1 MKPNTIFATLA
12 VAAVCAVTMSAPIV
26 ANAQSTSRQQKNKNQ
41 WRNLSYGAGA
51 ATAYGLLKH
60 DKTITILGAA
70 GTLYSLNRYE
80 RDRKSQSRAD
90 HDRANYYGRSS
101 FMQGGHRYR
110 RQTVTR
116 NGHKYYTYKRG

>member
-1 MKPNTIFATLA
+1 MKRSGIYATL
-12 VAAVCAVTMSAPIV
+12 VAAAICAVGMATPTA
-26 ANAQSTSRQQKNKNQ
+26 ANAQSSSRQQKNKNQ

-80 RDRKSQSRAD
+80 HDRKSQSKTDHNRA
-90 HDRANYYGRSS
+90 AYYGRSS
-101 FMQGGHRYR
+101 YHQGGHQYVRKL
-110 RQTVTR
+110 VHK
-116 NGHKYYTYKRG
+116 NGQSYYTFVRR